1 MYNPFISNTTGRR
14 KLGSES
20 WQTEAGFSLVEV
32 VVSMGVAAV
41 ALLGLYSSEQQ
52 AARIARAGRAVAS
65 ASEMLQERIEA
76 FRYAPPWT
84 NVTTAAGIAS
94 VAAGAPAVAANFNYA
109 SETFTVQGYPGGSQ
123 LIVTRSPTGTFSTNG
138 VDLSSSRCV
147 KLTITTSWLSTG
159 NISRTRQVSTIITRG
174 GI

>member
-1 MYNPFISNTTGRR
+1 MAMKRPAKSKRSQQGFTIV
-14 KLGSES
+14 ES
-20 WQTEAGFSLVEV
+20 V
-32 VVSMGVAAV
+32 VAMGMTAI
-41 ALLGLYSSEQQ
+41 ALLGFYTSEQQ

-94 VAAGAPAVAANFNYA
+94 VTASAPAIAANFTYV
-109 SETFTVQGYPGGSQ
+109 SETFTVQGYPSGSQ
-123 LIVTRSPTGTFSTNG
+123 LVVTRSPSGTFTNNG

-147 KLTITTSWLSTG
+147 KLTVTATWLAPG
-159 NISRTRQVSTIITRG
+159 NVSRTRQISTIVTRG